1 MAEVY
6 EAEPEV
12 NRLQASKLETA
23 DQHTQIVSDDWEA
36 TVYLCERFLE
46 RVKSRDLGARPM

>member
-12 NRLQASKLETA
+12 NGLQASKLEAA
-23 DQHTQIVSDDWEA
+23 DQHTRILSDDWEA
-36 TVYLCERFLE
+36 TVYLCGRFLE
-46 RVKSRDLGARPM
+46 RVKSRDLGGRTV

>member
-12 NRLQASKLETA
+12 NGLQASKLEAA
-23 DQHTQIVSDDWEA
+23 DQHTRIVSDDWEA
-36 TVYLCERFLE
+36 TVYLCGRFLE
-46 RVKSRDLGARPM
+46 RVKSRELGGRTV